1 VPFARLDSIL
11 LLVKKHLKGKI
22 PDMLNAKDNQVF
34 LDYLAGGQSRQIAVE
49 RAANAQSKGVLSV
62 AARNIEGVPTEAPAP
77 VAMTGEQIALI
88 REARQELESIQALAG
103 SLGGV
108 PGSLQEIKKGLADIE
123 ETKIHYAQKGHEQKL
138 RHAEE
143 LQAFEV
149 KKIEDLQALELKK
162 IEDLQA
168 LELKKQ
174 EFEVKKRKQNLEM
187 DQEEAE
193 VAERCRAIRE
203 GRKLVLST
211 GGRANC
217 VRPVEDEDEVTGSA
231 GAGEDVFSLSQGSD
245 EYHHGLKYDNAVE
258 AGMDEEAIAERR
270 ALWQQLTAM
279 SADDQTRWQPLAN
292 ELVVSTAMM
301 LYDTQLKERLG
312 RYEAMK
318 WVEEDSANAQRRAYL
333 SKV

>member
-1 VPFARLDSIL
+1 MPFARLDSIL

-22 PDMLNAKDNQVF
+22 PDMLNAKDNRVF

-162 IEDLQA
+162 
-168 LELKKQ
+168 
-174 EFEVKKRKQNLEM
+174 RKQNLEM

-203 GRKLVLST
+203 GRRLVLST

-217 VRPVEDEDEVTGSA
+217 VDPVEDEDEVMGSV
-231 GAGEDVFSLSQGSD
+231 GAGDDAFSSSQGSD
-245 EYHHGLKYDNAVE
+245 EYHHGLKYNYAVE
-258 AGMDEEAIAERR
+258 AGMDEETIAERR
-270 ALWQQLTAM
+270 LLWKQLTAM